1 MENKKR
7 VPKKKRKSSLS
18 KNKENVFDIN
28 MFVICI
34 FTFIIIAGYVYFN
47 RSKSATTQNQ
57 EIPVIQPQI
66 STDRVRQMYVPDNKG
81 LPTGRKKV
89 FCTTKGLMSLEIDH
103 RGLPIYNILNKRNI

>member
-1 MENKKR
+1 MDNKKR
-7 VPKKKRKSSLS
+7 VPKKKRKSSSSL
-18 KNKENVFDIN
+18 KKKENVVDIN

-47 RSKSATTQNQ
+47 RNKPVTTQNQ
-57 EIPVIQPQI
+57 EIPIIQPQI
-66 STDRVRQMYVPDNKG
+66 TTDRVRQMYVPDNKG

-103 RGLPIYNILNKRNI
+103 RGLPIYNI